1 MTMHLLHLLLNALR
15 RRFGLRVQR
24 WPMAVFNR
32 RPLPETPHFRL
43 VKRDGFIFIEPKGQA

>member
-1 MTMHLLHLLLNALR
+1 MHLLHLLLNALR

-24 WPMAVFNR
+24 WPMAVFNE